1 MCDSETKRR
10 DLPKISLS
18 FFLSLYV
25 YYKRIRLY
33 TLSLSLSERLLKE
46 IPLSLCR
53 RKEKV
58 LKKSV
63 PTGSVKEYKA
73 RV

>member
-1 MCDSETKRR
+1 MRLGDEAARSAQNF
-10 DLPKISLS
+10 SL
-18 FFLSLYV
+18 FLSLFIYIINVYV
-25 YYKRIRLY
+25 FKR
-33 TLSLSLSERLLKE
+33 SLSLSELLLKE

-63 PTGSVKEYKA
+63 PTGSMKEYKA

>member
-1 MCDSETKRR
+1 MYIINVYVFKR
-10 DLPKISLS
+10 
-18 FFLSLYV
+18 
-25 YYKRIRLY
+25 
-33 TLSLSLSERLLKE
+33 SLSLSERLLKE